1 MSTPPS
7 EDRVDPAE
15 PVPKAR
21 KTFGIVW
28 LVPLVALALAL
39 WVGWSA
45 WDSRG
50 PLITITF
57 QTATGIEAGKTKLRY
72 RDIDIGQV
80 ETVTIGQDLKTVVTT
95 IRAKAEAS
103 GLITESSRFWVVR
116 PRLSAGQLSG
126 LETLVSGAYI
136 EVDPGDKTEP
146 KSEFTGLETPPRV
159 RSDTPGHAYVLK
171 APSLG
176 GLSVGSPVMFR
187 GITVGEIT
195 DFDPPT
201 EAAEMT
207 IHFFVRQPY
216 AELVSSESRFWRE
229 RGVDFDVSAN
239 GVRFSI
245 GNLETLLRGGVV
257 FDSPAGGTAAKEGRS
272 FNLFD
277 SQSDIAEGDITDRVP
292 VISYFDGSVAG
303 LKAGAPV
310 QLRGMQIGSVREIRL
325 EYDAAAK
332 QFRIPVIYDVEPQR
346 IELINGTQT
355 QANEQIATLVDR
367 GLRATLATGNLFT
380 GQMVV
385 SMDFVPDAKPAE
397 LGKEGDM
404 LVMPT
409 VPSSLDT
416 LQRSLTDI
424 MQKVSE
430 LPIDDL
436 AEQLRAT
443 AGAIAGIAGSGDLQ
457 KALANVNEVL
467 SRMAN
472 LTGNIDRSFG
482 PTLAELQRTVQ
493 ALGDAARSAD
503 SLLGPR
509 SGTRQDLNR
518 LMSELSDTARSV
530 RGLADYLARHP
541 EALLRGKA
549 GGRN

>member
-518 LMSELSDTARSV
+518 LMSELGDTARSV